1 MKRYEKRAEMHA
13 FRVSPITTKERISMK
28 VKEAQ
33 KLRDTLFIVG
43 IVIMLCAAIY
53 EPLFELLTVIGAV
66 IAFSG
71 LIPHFLY
78 NKCPSCGKQLGRNDG
93 KYCQHCGKA
102 LD

>member
-1 MKRYEKRAEMHA
+1 
-13 FRVSPITTKERISMK
+13 MK

-43 IVIMLCAAIY
+43 IIIMLCAGIF
-53 EPLFELLTVIGAV
+53 EPLTVIGAV